1 MSAGDGVSKSSDKVP
16 DVSLPSAL
24 RTYAWVTNPAPE
36 RPTGRRV
43 ESPE

>member
-1 MSAGDGVSKSSDKVP
+1 MSAGDGVSRSSDKVP
-16 DVSLPSAL
+16 GVSLPSAL
-24 RTYAWVTNPAPE
+24 RTYAWVNPAPE